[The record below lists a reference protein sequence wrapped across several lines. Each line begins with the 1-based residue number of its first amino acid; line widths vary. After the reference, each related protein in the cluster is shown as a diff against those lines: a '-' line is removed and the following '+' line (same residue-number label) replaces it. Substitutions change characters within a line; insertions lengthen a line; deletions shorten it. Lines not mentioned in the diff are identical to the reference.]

1 MKTQLL
7 VLAVL
12 STISLSVFAKDDKV
26 SQPISASS
34 NANANA
40 QAIGVG
46 IAGAKS
52 SATGGSVHS
61 NIENSIKNTNQ
72 NLNANF
78 VNSSNRNYNDND
90 NRNYN
95 DNTNKQ
101 NQNQGQNQ
109 GQSQSTSNSNNAQ
122 QNVNVQG
129 SSTVYKASEIPVS
142 TAFSPTVFPSAPCRI
157 ALSGGLSLM
166 NVGVSG
172 GGSVLDTQC
181 DLRASAQAFS
191 AIGDNESAEYL
202 LCSLDASKKLPKC
215 QSKLAILNAN
225 SPKETTQ
232 TQLSSIIK

>member
-1 MKTQLL
+1 M
-7 VLAVL
+7 
-12 STISLSVFAKDDKV
+12 
-26 SQPISASS
+26 SS
-34 NANANA
+34 NS
-40 QAIGVG
+40 VG
-46 IAGAKS
+46 IAGAS
-52 SATGGSVHS
+52 SHATGGNAHASGGSVHS

-72 NLNANF
+72 NLNANI
-78 VNSSNRNYNDND
+78 VNSSNK
-90 NRNYN
+90 NYN
-95 DNTNKQ
+95 DNTNVNK
-101 NQNQGQNQ
+101 NENNNLNSNKQNQ

-142 TAFSPTVFPSAPCRI
+142 TAFAPTAFPSAPCRI

-202 LCSLDASKKLPKC
+202 FRGNNIK
-215 QSKLAILNAN
+215 QVLN
-225 SPKETTQ
+225 KQ
-232 TQLSSIIK
+232 VRLKIIFPFAHRERL